1 MPKGGKLKQEKNGK
15 GNILTLIDG
24 DYKVP
29 EKRARY
35 ADGGGLYFMVGKS
48 GERKWT
54 FRYKSRSERLKSGD
68 PKPVEMGLGRAPTPG
83 PAVLTAKGVVRE
95 CYPGVS
101 LADARKA
108 ADECR
113 ALLVQRRDPLTE
125 RRRNV
130 ATPLPVIAAP
140 SIAAKRPAGE
150 RNITFGEFADRYF
163 ETMVAGKFKNPKHVD
178 QWKRSLTELA
188 EPIRPMI
195 VREIDTPHLLAMLR
209 PIFERTPET
218 GKRVQ
223 ERVAKVLQD
232 ATVQKYRIGPNPA
245 EWVGNLKSSLPTR
258 PDSDVKNHEA
268 IPFAELPAFVVR
280 LRQRNSLSAL
290 ALLWTIG
297 TVARTSETIG
307 ARWDEINFEEQ
318 LWTVPGE
325 RMKKN
330 REHRVPL
337 TDSMMD
343 LLTKL
348 KAISGT
354 GEFMFA
360 LDGKPLS
367 NMAMAELLKGM
378 EGKGPTVHGM
388 RSSFSDWGNETTDFD
403 PMVIDFCLAHVNSD
417 KTERAYRRGDV
428 LAKRRTVLTAWESY
442 LAG

>member
-1 MPKGGKLKQEKNGK
+1 MRKLKQERSG
-15 GNILTLIDG
+15 GNILALIDG
-24 DYKVP
+24 VYKVP

-35 ADGGGLYFMVGKS
+35 ADGGGLYFMVGAS

-83 PAVLTAKGVVRE
+83 DAVKTLKGIVRE

-108 ADECR
+108 AAECR
-113 ALLVQRRDPLTE
+113 ALLVQRLDPLTE
-125 RRRNV
+125 RRRN
-130 ATPLPVIAAP
+130 ALTQAPLPMVASP
-140 SIAAKRPAGE
+140 SIAAERPAGE

-163 ETMVAGKFKNPKHVD
+163 ETMVAGKFKNPKHVE

-188 EPIRPMI
+188 EPIRPLI
-195 VREIDTPHLLAMLR
+195 VREIDTPHVLALLR
-209 PIFERTPET
+209 PIFERTHET

-223 ERVAKVLQD
+223 ERIAKVLQA
-232 ATVQKYRIGPNPA
+232 ATVEKYRVGPNPA
-245 EWVGNLKSSLPTR
+245 DWLGNLKSALPTR
-258 PDSDVKNHEA
+258 PESDVKNHEA
-268 IPFAELPAFVVR
+268 IPFAQMPAFMVR
-280 LRQRNSLSAL
+280 LRERDSLSAL
-290 ALLWTIG
+290 ALQWTIG

-307 ARWDEINFEEQ
+307 ARWTEIDFEER
-318 LWTVPGE
+318 LWTVPAD

-343 LLTKL
+343 LLAKL
-348 KAISGT
+348 KAISGA

-360 LDGKPLS
+360 LDDKPLS

-378 EGKGPTVHGM
+378 RGKGPTVHGM

-403 PMVIDFCLAHVNSD
+403 PMVIDFCLAHINSD
-417 KTERAYRRGDV
+417 KTERAYRRGDA
-428 LAKRRTVLTAWESY
+428 LAKRRTVLTAWDSY

>member
-1 MPKGGKLKQEKNGK
+1 MRKLKQERNG
-15 GNILTLIDG
+15 GNILALIDG
-24 DYKVP
+24 VYKVP

-35 ADGGGLYFMVGKS
+35 ADGGGLYFMVGAS

-54 FRYKSRSERLKSGD
+54 FRYKSRSERLRSGD
-68 PKPVEMGLGRAPTPG
+68 PKPVEMGLGRAPKPG
-83 PAVLTAKGVVRE
+83 RNVLTAKGFVRE

-101 LADARKA
+101 LADARRA

-113 ALLVQRRDPLTE
+113 ALLVQRLDPLTE
-125 RRRNV
+125 RRRSIV
-130 ATPLPVIAAP
+130 TAPPLVFATSAE
-140 SIAAKRPAGE
+140 RPAGV

-163 ETMVAGKFKNPKHVD
+163 DTMVAGVFKNPKHVD

-188 EPIRPMI
+188 EPLRPLL
-195 VREIDTPHLLAMLR
+195 VREIDTPHMLELLR

-223 ERVAKVLQD
+223 ERIAKVIQA
-232 ATVQKYRIGPNPA
+232 ATVEKYRIGPNPA

-258 PDSDVKNHEA
+258 LESDVRNHQAVRFEQM
-268 IPFAELPAFVVR
+268 PAFMVR

-307 ARWDEINFEEQ
+307 ARWAEINFEER
-318 LWTVPGE
+318 LWTVPPG

-360 LDGKPLS
+360 LDHKPLS
-367 NMAMAELLKGM
+367 NMAMAELLKGL
-378 EGKGPTVHGM
+378 EGKGPTVHGF

-403 PMVIDFCLAHVNSD
+403 PMVIDFCLAHINSD
-417 KTERAYRRGDV
+417 KTERAYRRGDA
-428 LAKRRTVLTAWESY
+428 LAKRRIVLTAWERY